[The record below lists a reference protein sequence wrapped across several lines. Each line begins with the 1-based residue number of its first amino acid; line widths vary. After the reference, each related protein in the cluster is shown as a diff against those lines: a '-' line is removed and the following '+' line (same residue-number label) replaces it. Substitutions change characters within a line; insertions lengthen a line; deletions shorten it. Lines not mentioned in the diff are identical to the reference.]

1 MVTEVMEYKCPC
13 CDAPLI
19 FGEEAQQMK
28 CEYCDT
34 HFDIETVRE
43 YNAPLVQK
51 GDEGVHWEE
60 QVSNTWTE
68 EEAGHLQTYSCA
80 SCAGEL
86 VTTETTAATFCPYCG
101 NPTILPGRLSGNL
114 KPDCIIPFKNT
125 KEDAK
130 TAFLN
135 LCKKKPL
142 LPRYFTRQQQV
153 ERITGIYVP
162 FWLYDCRADFSGTYK
177 ATRMHHWTDGNYNY
191 TKTDHFQLRRCAD
204 AQFAKIP
211 MDGSRKMDDAIMESI
226 EPYDYSGITEF
237 DTAYLSGFLAEKYD
251 VESREGEP
259 RIRER
264 VDASMNA
271 MVSQSMMGYAT
282 TIPVQRSLNISES
295 AAKYALLPV
304 WILTTRYQDRVYT
317 FAMNGQTGKMT
328 GSFPIC
334 PKRTAMWFAGIFAG
348 VTALVSLVQL
358 LFM

>member
-1 MVTEVMEYKCPC
+1 V
-13 CDAPLI
+13 LI
-19 FGEEAQQMK
+19 TNE
-28 CEYCDT
+28 
-34 HFDIETVRE
+34 
-43 YNAPLVQK
+43 N
-51 GDEGVHWEE
+51 
-60 QVSNTWTE
+60 
-68 EEAGHLQTYSCA
+68 
-80 SCAGEL
+80 
-86 VTTETTAATFCPYCG
+86 TAATFCPYCD
-101 NPTILPGRLSGNL
+101 NPTIIQGRLSGEI
-114 KPDCIIPFKNT
+114 KPDAVLPFRTSQENARK
-125 KEDAK
+125 
-130 TAFLN
+130 AFLG
-135 LCKKKPL
+135 LCKNKLL
-142 LPRYFTRQQQV
+142 LPKGFTSENRL
-153 ERITGIYVP
+153 EKITAMYVP
-162 FWLYDCRADFSGTYK
+162 FWLYDCSCQFSGTYK
-177 ATRMHHWTDGNYNY
+177 ATRMHHWSDGNYNY
-191 TKTDHFQLRRCAD
+191 TKTDHFQLRRRAD
-204 AQFAKIP
+204 ARFARIP

-304 WILTTRYQDRVYT
+304 WILTTRYQDKVYT
-317 FAMNGQTGKMT
+317 FAMNGQTGRMT

-334 PKRTAMWFAGIFAG
+334 PKRTAMWFAGIFTG